1 MRKILVEIKDRR
13 QNLVETQDRGWNQV
27 FCFDKV
33 WFEFYV
39 KHLGVEVMQTVYE
52 SGAPMAIQYQGCEDL
67 PNYYLYSWENG
78 KRLFIKVLK
87 KRKGDPKLDSKNT
100 SMYTN
105 DCGILEPEKIY
116 ALIFN

>member
-1 MRKILVEIKDRR
+1 M
-13 QNLVETQDRGWNQV
+13 NLELQWIFSIRDMKTY
-27 FCFDKV
+27 K
-33 WFEFYV
+33 
-39 KHLGVEVMQTVYE
+39 L
-52 SGAPMAIQYQGCEDL
+52 
-67 PNYYLYSWENG
+67 
-78 KRLFIKVLK
+78 LFIFLGQWLKIVYKSPK